1 MQFNWPE
8 FAASIITA
16 AKLNVLYIIRP
27 LSVETVDYAFQAEF
41 VLKPVAM
48 YTREQLHSCLSTRC
62 VSTACFQLL

>member
-41 VLKPVAM
+41 VLKPVAV
-48 YTREQLHSCLSTRC
+48 YVHENSFKAVCQQDVFALLVSSC
-62 VSTACFQLL
+62 